1 MIPLFREVFTMLS
14 FSTLV
19 RRAAALTTAATM
31 VALAACSSDKA
42 GSLPAAVLPAN
53 PAIPAQYRGAAFVFN
68 VSATKK
74 TVSVTA
80 PTATIRNPIAA
91 ASLNLNAGPNYSLLG
106 ADVIDLSTS
115 NFQASAV
122 GAVLPGK
129 VRITFDVTINNRL
142 SGIRLITPTF
152 PTPPAG
158 VTGVQAFPFEI
169 SVTTTA
175 GSVGQGSTTNEIV
188 VTSPRFGAV
197 VPSTNWDGNSHNFFN
212 DAGCPSTATD
222 CFRYE
227 SFGQIEPSSSSS
239 TQQVGFD
246 IEPTV
251 GDFRVKVL
259 LAADLENGT
268 PPAPGS
274 VSGTVTTP
282 AGVSLAGATVNVSGG
297 FSGTVGAGG
306 AYTVASVTTGTKTV
320 SVTNLPSYCVAPAS
334 QSVTVSSAAASTAN
348 FTVACTIPT
357 GSIAGT
363 VTSSLGGGIANVSIT
378 ATPTGGSATAAVT
391 TAATTGAFSIT
402 TPALVSGGVLT
413 LTNVPSNCT
422 NPGPTAYTGLT
433 TTGLSGISIVL
444 TCTPPPPEY
453 PVSLTWGAIT
463 TGGPTGRQV
472 ELTVSWAAQTQ
483 QVVGLA
489 GAIGVGANLAYASRT
504 FTSSFD
510 FGAANFTGSGTAGS
524 SLSFAYGA
532 VSPAFE
538 TGTFDVIKFKFNIA
552 AGFSGSIT
560 PTLTLS
566 EATRQGATPT
576 NILSSTPVST
586 LPTLVIP

>member
-1 MIPLFREVFTMLS
+1 MIPLFREVFTMFS
-14 FSTLV
+14 FSTLA

-53 PAIPAQYRGAAFVFN
+53 PAIPAQYRGAAFIFN

-74 TVSVTA
+74 TVSITA

-122 GAVLPGK
+122 GAFIPGK
-129 VRITFDVTINNRL
+129 VRITFDLTVNNRL
-142 SGIRLITPTF
+142 GGIELITPTF

-175 GSVGQGSTTNEIV
+175 GGVGQGTTTNEIV
-188 VTSPRFGAV
+188 VTSPRFGVV
-197 VPSTNWDGNSHNFFN
+197 VPSTNWDGNPHNFFN
-212 DAGCPSTATD
+212 DAGCPTTATD

-227 SFGQIEPSSSSS
+227 SFGVIQPASSST

-246 IEPTV
+246 IDPTV

-259 LAADLENGT
+259 LAADLENGVA
-268 PPAPGS
+268 PAPGS
-274 VSGTVTTP
+274 VTGTVTTP

-297 FSGTVGAGG
+297 LSATVGAGG
-306 AYTVASVTTGTKTV
+306 AYTVASVSTGTKTV
-320 SVTNLPSYCVAPAS
+320 TVTNLPSYCVAPAS
-334 QSVTVSSAAASTAN
+334 QSTTVNTGAASTVN

-391 TAATTGAFSIT
+391 TAATTGAFSVT
-402 TPALVSGGVLT
+402 APSLVADGVLT
-413 LTNVPSNCT
+413 LSNVPSNCT
-422 NPGPTAYTGLT
+422 APAPRAYTGLT
-433 TTGLSGISIVL
+433 TAGLTGISIVL

-453 PVSLTWGAIT
+453 PVSLSWGAIT
-463 TGGPTGRQV
+463 ATGPTGRQV
-472 ELTVSWAAQTQ
+472 ELTVSWASGSN

-489 GAIGVGANLAYASRT
+489 GAIGVGSGLISPARN
-504 FTSSFD
+504 FTSTFD
-510 FGAANFTGSGTAGS
+510 FGAFNFTGSGTAGS

-552 AGFSGSIT
+552 SGFSGSVT
-560 PTLTLS
+560 PTLTLT

-576 NILSSTPVST
+576 DILSMTPVGT
-586 LPTLVIP
+586 RATLVIP